1 MIKAMTM
8 AACVAAM
15 MASAGCA
22 RSEDPAKGGFFSGIA
37 NLSDGTYDKRQQER
51 KEAVE
56 NEQDVNLQKQREL
69 ERANAQKDALEA
81 QRTSAAAR
89 AAALESD
96 VQALKSRLAKSKT
109 QHADLQRQADVLQA
123 KIDVLQN
130 DSFSPA
136 ADKAARLEALK
147 KEKSDLE
154 AQIDKA
160 IGK

>member
-1 MIKAMTM
+1 MIKAVTM

-15 MASAGCA
+15 VASAGCA

-69 ERANAQKDALEA
+69 ERTNAQKDALEA
-81 QRTSAAAR
+81 QRVDAEAR
-89 AAALESD
+89 AAALEND
-96 VQALKSRLAKSKT
+96 VQALKARLAKSKT
-109 QHADLQRQADVLQA
+109 QRTDLQRQADVLQA

-130 DSFSPA
+130 DSFSPP
-136 ADKAARLEALK
+136 ADKAARLDALK
-147 KEKSDLE
+147 KEKADLE

>member
-1 MIKAMTM
+1 MIKAVTM

-15 MASAGCA
+15 VASAGCT

-37 NLSDGTYDKRQQER
+37 NLSDGTYEKRQQER

-69 ERANAQKDALEA
+69 ERTNAQKDALAA
-81 QRTSAAAR
+81 QRVDAEAR
-89 AAALESD
+89 ATALENE

-109 QHADLQRQADVLQA
+109 QHADLQRQADILQA

-130 DSFSPA
+130 DSFSPP
-136 ADKAARLEALK
+136 ADKAARLDSLR
-147 KEKSDLE
+147 KEKADLE
-154 AQIDKA
+154 SQIDKA

>member
-1 MIKAMTM
+1 MIKAVTM

-15 MASAGCA
+15 VVSTGCT

-56 NEQDVNLQKQREL
+56 NAQDVNLQKQREL
-69 ERANAQKDALEA
+69 ERTNAQRDALEA
-81 QRTSAAAR
+81 QRAAAEKR
-89 AAALESD
+89 AAALENE
-96 VQALKSRLAKSKT
+96 VRTLKSRLAKSKT
-109 QHADLQRQADVLQA
+109 QHADLQRQADILQA

-130 DSFSPA
+130 DSFSAPA
-136 ADKAARLEALK
+136 EKAARLEALK
-147 KEKSDLE
+147 KEKADLE
-154 AQIDKA
+154 NQIDRA